1 MRGFASGY
9 VHDDWPERQRGA
21 MTHFLPPLLSS
32 IFNFLLFLNHLT
44 VHSKWNNTCSLQ
56 LAHQVCDLKLTW
68 YYTFLLPDSK
78 KHNVNV
84 LMAASIFYTQC
95 RAWGEIKECELMH
108 IWTDVYYCTSI
119 KRYVTRCS
127 LNTGEL
133 CVFLLTTLTGLN
145 QFRCFFSPSYSKGHS
160 ACSGE
165 TLSMLYLYN
174 TLLTSQH
181 LLECLW
187 YATFPWKETRPL
199 ILRTTT
205 QKEIK
210 WR

>member
-1 MRGFASGY
+1 MSCINGCI
-9 VHDDWPERQRGA
+9 
-21 MTHFLPPLLSS
+21 HFF
-32 IFNFLLFLNHLT
+32 IRN
-44 VHSKWNNTCSLQ
+44 
-56 LAHQVCDLKLTW
+56 A
-68 YYTFLLPDSK
+68 
-78 KHNVNV
+78 
-84 LMAASIFYTQC
+84 
-95 RAWGEIKECELMH
+95 AWGETIKECEFMH
-108 IWTDVYYCTSI
+108 IWTDVYYCISI

-145 QFRCFFSPSYSKGHS
+145 QFRWVFFFLLKGHS

-210 WR
+210 WRQELREQRERGKGL

>member
-32 IFNFLLFLNHLT
+32 IFNLLLFLNHLT

-145 QFRCFFSPSYSKGHS
+145 QFRWVFFSFLLKRALCLFWWNTVNVVPLQHTTDLS
-160 ACSGE
+160 ASPGMSLICYV
-165 TLSMLYLYN
+165 SM
-174 TLLTSQH
+174 
-181 LLECLW
+181 
-187 YATFPWKETRPL
+187 KRD
-199 ILRTTT
+199 
-205 QKEIK
+205 
-210 WR
+210 